1 MKSLFIFL
9 LIGTQL
15 CFSNDLIWSKTGHR
29 VTGEI
34 AEMYL
39 SRRAKKKIYGIL
51 DGQSLAEVSNFA
63 DDIKSDPAYSSYSPW
78 HYVNYPGH
86 LNYGDETPSSQG
98 DIVMAIEKCIAVLE
112 DDSSSL
118 SDQAFYL
125 KMLVHFLGDLHQ
137 PMHVGRAE
145 DRGGNDI
152 QLQWFNEGTNLHRVW
167 DFHMIDDFGMSY
179 TELADKLP
187 KLSKRSARNMQEG
200 TVYDWVEETQVI
212 TNEVYAAVEVGE
224 QLRYAYSYKYW
235 GTVEGQLLKGGVRL
249 AGILNR
255 IFG

>member
-1 MKSLFIFL
+1 MKSLVIFL
-9 LIGTQL
+9 IIGTQL

-39 SRRAKKKIYGIL
+39 SRRAKKKIYRIL

-78 HYVNYPGH
+78 HYVNYPAD
-86 LNYGDETPSSQG
+86 LKYGDETPSPQG
-98 DIVMAIEKCIAVLE
+98 DIVIAIEKCISVLE

-118 SDQAFYL
+118 SDQSFYL

-152 QLQWFNEGTNLHRVW
+152 QLQWFNQGTNLHRVW
-167 DFHMIDDFGMSY
+167 DFHMIDDYGMSY

-187 KLSKRSARNMQEG
+187 KMSKKSARNLQMG
-200 TVYDWVEETQVI
+200 TVYDWVEETQEI
-212 TNEVYAAVEVGE
+212 TNEVYASVELGE
-224 QLRYAYSYKYW
+224 QLRYSYSYKYW
-235 GTVEGQLLKGGVRL
+235 GTVEDQLLKGGVRL

>member
-1 MKSLFIFL
+1 MKFLVLFL
-9 LIGTQL
+9 MIGTHL
-15 CFSNDLIWSKTGHR
+15 CFSNDLVWSKTGHR

-39 SRRAKKKIYGIL
+39 SRKVKKKVLRIL
-51 DGQSLAEVSNFA
+51 NGRSLAEVSNYA
-63 DDIKSDPAYSSYSPW
+63 DDIKSDPEYRSYGPW
-78 HYVNYPGH
+78 HYVNFPGH
-86 LNYGDETPSSQG
+86 LSYSDVTPNPEG
-98 DIVMAIEKCIAVLE
+98 DIVMAIEKCISVLE
-112 DDSSSL
+112 DESASL
-118 SDQAFYL
+118 SDQTFYL

-152 QLQWFNEGTNLHRVW
+152 QLQWFGQGSNLHRVW
-167 DFHMIDDFGMSY
+167 DFHMIEDFGMSY

-187 KLSKRSARNMQEG
+187 KLSKKAVRNMQKG
-200 TVYDWVEETQVI
+200 SVYNWVEETQEI
-212 TNEVYAAVEVGE
+212 TNEVYGSVESGE
-224 QLRYAYSYKYW
+224 ELRYAYSYKYW
-235 GTVEGQLLKGGVRL
+235 GTVENQLLKGGVRL